1 MDLIRAI
8 SRHSPKP
15 LALVLSLWA
24 GSSLAASLSDSLMQC
39 QPAFFKDLYQQRAEL
54 GRVVAL
60 KHDDQQGIAWIPVP
74 DRHDSSTSTATF
86 SRPLQDKGLKLTGY
100 YDSVF
105 DLGSEG
111 IYYFW
116 GLEIDA
122 SREAVMAAMPQAGW
136 QEAGEYFISRP
147 QIKPSAQ
154 APWQDNPAAVS
165 EIAPAPGS
173 AEKILMLSVEHGKT
187 RMLCSLQ
194 GSVDATLLRQERP
207 DMAQGAAR

>member
-1 MDLIRAI
+1 MDLIRAF
-8 SRHSPKP
+8 SRHSAKP

-24 GSSLAASLSDSLMQC
+24 GSSLAGSLSDSLLQC
-39 QPAFFKDLYQQRAEL
+39 QPSFFKDLYQQRAEL
-54 GRVVAL
+54 GRVVTLAS
-60 KHDDQQGIAWIPVP
+60 DDKQGIAWIPVP
-74 DRHDSSTSTATF
+74 DRRDDSTSTATF

-173 AEKILMLSVEHGKT
+173 AEKILMLSVEAGKT

-194 GSVDATLLRQERP
+194 GSVDAKLLRQERP
-207 DMAQGAAR
+207 DMAQGAAQ